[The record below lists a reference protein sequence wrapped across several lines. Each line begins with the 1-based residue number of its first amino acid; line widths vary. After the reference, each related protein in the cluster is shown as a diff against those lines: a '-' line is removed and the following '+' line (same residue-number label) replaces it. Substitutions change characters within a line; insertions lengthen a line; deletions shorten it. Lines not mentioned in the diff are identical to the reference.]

1 MSKFTHRDLSGEEVA
16 EGLSRPDVMLPS
28 QVSHVPHLGRKVSQ
42 PTAAL
47 CGKARRTSKLFRLLP
62 PYRET
67 ISFRLA
73 AASSH
78 IPVTGHEFLL
88 YPHRLRIKEWRFL
101 VY

>member
-1 MSKFTHRDLSGEEVA
+1 MSKFTHRDLSVKEVA
-16 EGLSRPDVMLPS
+16 EGLSRPGIMLPLTGLAG
-28 QVSHVPHLGRKVSQ
+28 VSRPTFRT

-62 PYRET
+62 PHRET

-78 IPVTGHEFLL
+78 IPVTGH
-88 YPHRLRIKEWRFL
+88 
-101 VY
+101 